1 MEKTNYKYCPQ
12 CNAEYEPQIEF
23 CSDCNVTLVDEQPVD
38 IPLDQIE
45 WVEAGQFSGRVYGEM
60 AGEILANN
68 NIPYFL
74 KSDFFTTAFNVSPV
88 NVPGAVVKLFVPEN
102 DKERAEQLIMNI
114 SN

>member
-12 CNAEYEPQIEF
+12 CEAEYKTQIEF
-23 CSDCNVTLVDEQPVD
+23 CSDCNVTLVDDQPLD
-38 IPLDQIE
+38 IPLAQIE
-45 WVEAGQFSGRVYGEM
+45 WVEAGQFSGKIYGEM

-74 KSDFFTTAFNVSPV
+74 KSDFFTTAFNISPV

-102 DKERAEQLIMNI
+102 DKEQAEQLIMDVAD
-114 SN
+114 